1 MAGKATV
8 EPLPL
13 RQLDH
18 AARRMRQIG
27 PQPSDL
33 VRSNRG
39 PSDLYEEGTIVVWKK
54 TYVLLCSSD
63 SFQVNTLAMLCARS
77 VEALP
82 QVLDR
87 KLSDRDRSPTRLR
100 SRPSSRQESVYSS
113 TAFAARNRVKP
124 VRVLLLR

>member
-1 MAGKATV
+1 
-8 EPLPL
+8 
-13 RQLDH
+13 
-18 AARRMRQIG
+18 MRQIG

-82 QVLDR
+82 KVHDR